1 MSENK
6 TGLSEGH
13 HGSQAQGDKHC
24 YYASNEERLI
34 SHTLMESVSRVTF
47 GGCLHPC
54 GTAPPGM
61 ADEDPDLVK

>member
-1 MSENK
+1 MALRPRVISVATMRAMK
-6 TGLSEGH
+6 
-13 HGSQAQGDKHC
+13 
-24 YYASNEERLI
+24 ERPI

-47 GGCLHPC
+47 GGCLHPR